1 MRITG
6 GKNNEKKRVILNK
19 SFTLIELL
27 VVVAIIG
34 ILASLL
40 LPVLGKTRKKAKQ
53 VVCKSQLRQ
62 INTAMIMYSDDN
74 DQTLP
79 YVKVNEPSVRSK
91 PWTWSLAPY
100 LGLERQETGAMR
112 TVEVNLDSHIFKCP
126 SNDSILNYNNEY
138 VTGYAMPYWA
148 GNGAGAGDLFD
159 PVSITNISAPTDA
172 LLLGELFRYMFN
184 GGDSSFADSLYHD
197 GLNNRLFIDGHVGQ
211 GFQNQSFVDVPAIAF
226 YWHRWS
232 YNTGY

>member
-74 DQTLP
+74 DQQCEFFGLHLLFRNSPHSPCGHRTESLSP
-79 YVKVNEPSVRSK
+79 RQLLILRPASPSESIADQGRQCNSSK
-91 PWTWSLAPY
+91 NGSLA
-100 LGLERQETGAMR
+100 A
-112 TVEVNLDSHIFKCP
+112 
-126 SNDSILNYNNEY
+126 
-138 VTGYAMPYWA
+138 
-148 GNGAGAGDLFD
+148 
-159 PVSITNISAPTDA
+159 
-172 LLLGELFRYMFN
+172 
-184 GGDSSFADSLYHD
+184 
-197 GLNNRLFIDGHVGQ
+197 
-211 GFQNQSFVDVPAIAF
+211 
-226 YWHRWS
+226 
-232 YNTGY
+232 